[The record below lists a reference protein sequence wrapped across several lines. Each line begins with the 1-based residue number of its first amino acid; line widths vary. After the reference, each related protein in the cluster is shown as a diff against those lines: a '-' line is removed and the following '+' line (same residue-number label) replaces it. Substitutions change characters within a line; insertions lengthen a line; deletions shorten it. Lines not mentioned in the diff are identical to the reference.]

1 MEVNRMLAA
10 AGVLLWIGGAS
21 AAPTECHFNS
31 KAPCVFEGRNFSLGD
46 TWMDN
51 TCMQCTCLHPVGVG
65 CCGTVH
71 RPVDFPAWCEVR
83 VEPVTCKLTL
93 VQTADPR
100 QPCTPGEGIRD
111 PSHGSVQQQNQLPG

>member
-10 AGVLLWIGGAS
+10 AVLLWIGGGS
-21 AAPTECHFNS
+21 AAPMECHFSS
-31 KAPCVFEGRNFSLGD
+31 KAPCVFEGRNFSIGD

-65 CCGTVH
+65 CCETVH

-93 VQTADPR
+93 VQRADPR
-100 QPCTPGEGIRD
+100 QPCNPGEGIRD